1 MLGSVLAGRVRKE
14 VAALAS
20 LLGLFV
26 LDLVIY
32 SFFFF
37 GVDGKL
43 GEVDEQ

>member
-1 MLGSVLAGRVRKE
+1 VLAGRVRKE

-32 SFFFF
+32 SFFF